1 MNKTRR
7 ITKVLT
13 LLAILALLIAT
24 LASCGGKKQ
33 VQKLTVGNVTLQT
46 EKVEGE
52 TVILNSLDANELT
65 NIADMLA
72 AAFSEDFDSREMLV
86 AAKRGYDMT
95 DPNFSEEGEFPDQGV
110 NLEAALNVIKA
121 ANEKVKGT
129 SDEIPVLPESINEAD
144 LQTLI
149 DAFKTKVE
157 LEEEGKLLDNLL
169 RGIGGF
175 LNWLT
180 KNLCFGSYLAGI
192 CLFAVIVEIVMLPF
206 AIKQQKNT
214 IKQAMLRPKEMAIR
228 NKYKGRTDQVTL
240 QKMQQEIQEFYQKEN
255 YSPYSGCLPLL
266 IQMPIILALYQIII
280 DPLHYVLGQATQ
292 LSSALSQYYSAS
304 AAAGGLGGAISGN
317 GTIALLSD
325 IGSNAGVVEGLKSFE
340 YFTNSQSVY
349 EALTALLPRIPNFN
363 IGSVNFGLTPS
374 YTTFNVLLL
383 VPVLTFVTYFFT
395 SKLNRKFMLQPA
407 SNGGIEDRQAA
418 CSNNIMDVTMPLMS
432 TVFTFVVPALVG
444 VYWIFRSLVG
454 LLKQFII
461 SRIMPL
467 PKFTEEDY
475 KAAAKEMAGKRVV
488 KKSENVG
495 KVRSLHYIDDEDFE
509 DTRERGLARRAA
521 LEALEME
528 KQQKKADDTP
538 FEEIVMKE
546 DNPNR
551 KENKNDDKTE

>member
-1 MNKTRR
+1 MNKTKR
-7 ITKVLT
+7 ITKLLT
-13 LLAILALLIAT
+13 LLAVLTLLIAT

-33 VQKLTVGNVTLQT
+33 VVKLTVGNVNLQT
-46 EKVEGE
+46 EKVGEE
-52 TVILNSLDANELT
+52 TVILNSLTAKELE

-72 AAFSEDFDSREMLV
+72 AAHSEDFDPREMLV

-95 DPNFSEEGEFPDQGV
+95 DADFVEEGEFPDKGV

-121 ANEKVKGT
+121 ANKKVEGS
-129 SDEIPVLPESINEAD
+129 SDEIPALPESINEAD

-149 DAFKTKVE
+149 NAFKTKVD
-157 LEEEGKLLDNLL
+157 LEEKGGFWDGLL

-175 LNWLT
+175 LNWMT

-192 CLFAVIVEIVMLPF
+192 CLFAVVIEILMLPF

-228 NKYKGRTDQVTL
+228 NKYKGRNDQVTM

-255 YSPYSGCLPLL
+255 YSPYSGCLPLV

-280 DPLHYVLGQATQ
+280 DPLHYVLGQATS
-292 LSSALSQYYSAS
+292 LSTALNAYYSAS
-304 AAAGGLGGAISGN
+304 AAAGGLGGAVSTN
-317 GTIALLSD
+317 GTIALLAD
-325 IGSNAGVVEGLKSFE
+325 IGSNAGVVEGLKNFE
-340 YFTNSQSVY
+340 FFSNPEGVY
-349 EALTALLPRIPNFN
+349 NALVDLLPRIPNFS
-363 IGSVNFGLTPS
+363 IGSINMGLNPSFDNF
-374 YTTFNVLLL
+374 NILLL
-383 VPVLTFVTYFFT
+383 VPVLTFVTYFFS
-395 SKLNRKFMLQPA
+395 SKLNRKMMLQPA
-407 SNGGIEDRQAA
+407 TNGGIEDRQTA
-418 CSNNIMDVTMPLMS
+418 CSNSIMDVTMPLMS

-444 VYWIFRSLVG
+444 IYWIFRSFVG
-454 LLKQFII
+454 LFKQFII

-521 LEALEME
+521 LEELERE
-528 KQQKKADDTP
+528 KQQQKADNTP
-538 FEEIVMKE
+538 FEESAVKE

-551 KENKNDDKTE
+551 KDNNQDDKN